1 MIITHRIGY
10 EDREWKRTGTPA
22 RMVSKESATWFMP
35 KEEVHNQVPIFA
47 DHSQLVKFTSRAH
60 HNYLAVRSKLKE
72 LVKKAPGILRLRG
85 ENSM

>member
-1 MIITHRIGY
+1 
-10 EDREWKRTGTPA
+10 
-22 RMVSKESATWFMP
+22 MP

-47 DHSQLVKFTSRAH
+47 DHSQLVKFTSRGH

-72 LVKKAPGILRLRG
+72 LVKKAPEMLRLRG